1 MTAPEII
8 NGIKQSKG
16 DEKRRLLL
24 ELCEYRTA
32 EADDFFSEKLGVSSK
47 NMMPYYCY
55 SRCNA
60 VSDFAA
66 ELLDS
71 AVDKLIAADLQYS
84 AELSGEAFTA
94 LSLSAFK
101 QSDKLVGVLRKIG
114 GNYPK
119 IKSME
124 IAFLKPDYIPFFRRL
139 ANEAYA
145 HCCES
150 NFIRLLNDLL
160 ILTVVRSGFEF
171 AETVKRL
178 YDDYPQA
185 YGCAAFFVYFVEDNS
200 SAYERFGK
208 PEYVTAIL
216 NTMNGTQYCAD
227 DNRFRQWLP
236 YWFYGTT
243 LKIWGGSVTLSKPVD
258 IRWIKLLC
266 NEFSLEQLGRH
277 YGVDYARG
285 IYRKF
290 DGMMINLIVPGDA
303 ENNSLL
309 TGHFVRS
316 AASGGIM
323 DSFRALEMLGFNDY
337 EKLVDDICVNICAS
351 KSSYYTLYNA
361 FAVMKLGKSEKLAL
375 LDKAEKFLL
384 ANDNREEFKNQRAEF
399 SKEIFLYR
407 DGKNGRFKSKIT
419 L

>member
-1 MTAPEII
+1 MTPNEII
-8 NGIKQSKG
+8 SGIKQTKG
-16 DEKRRLLL
+16 DEKRKLLL

-32 EADDFFSEKLGVSSK
+32 EADEFFSEKLGISNK

-55 SRCNA
+55 SRCDA

-66 ELLDS
+66 ELLDGI
-71 AVDKLIAADLQYS
+71 VDKLVIAACQYS
-84 AELSGEAFTA
+84 TELSGEAFIA

-101 QSDKLVGVLRKIG
+101 QSEKLVAVLRKIG
-114 GNYPK
+114 ENYPK

-171 AETVKRL
+171 AETVKKL
-178 YDDYPQA
+178 YGDYPQA

-200 SAYERFGK
+200 AAFERFGK
-208 PEYVTAIL
+208 PECITEIL
-216 NTMNGTQYCAD
+216 NTMNGTQYND
-227 DNRFRQWLP
+227 DEGCFRQWLP
-236 YWFYGTT
+236 YWFYGTS
-243 LKIWGGSVTLSKPVD
+243 LKIWGGSVTLSKLLD
-258 IRWIKLLC
+258 IRWIRLLC
-266 NEFSLEQLGRH
+266 NEFTFEQLSRH

-290 DGMMINLIVPGDA
+290 DGMMINLIVPDDE
-303 ENNSLL
+303 ENNALL
-309 TGHFVRS
+309 TEHFVKS

-323 DSFRALEMLGFNDY
+323 DSFRALEKLGFSDY
-337 EKLVDDICVNICAS
+337 GKLVDEICVNICTSRAN
-351 KSSYYTLYNA
+351 YYALYNA
-361 FAVMKLGKSEKLAL
+361 FAAMKLGKPEKLAL

-384 ANDNREEFKNQRAEF
+384 ANDDREKFKNQRAEF
-399 SKEIFLYR
+399 SKEIMLYR
-407 DGKNGRFKSKIT
+407 DGKKGRFKSKIT

>member
-16 DEKRRLLL
+16 DEKRKLLL

-32 EADDFFSEKLGVSSK
+32 EADKFFSEKLGISNK

-55 SRCNA
+55 SRCDA

-66 ELLDS
+66 EQLDS
-71 AVDKLIAADLQYS
+71 VVDKLVAADLQYS
-84 AELSGEAFTA
+84 AELSGEAFIA

-101 QSDKLVGVLRKIG
+101 QSEKLVSALRKIG
-114 GNYPK
+114 ENYPK

-124 IAFLKPDYIPFFRRL
+124 IAFLDPDYIPFFRRL

-160 ILTVVRSGFEF
+160 ILTIVRSGFEF
-171 AETVKRL
+171 TETVKRL

-200 SAYERFGK
+200 AAFERFGK
-208 PEYVTAIL
+208 PEFITEIL
-216 NTMNGTQYCAD
+216 NTMNGTAYIAD
-227 DNRFRQWLP
+227 EGCFRQWLP

-243 LKIWGGSVTLSKPVD
+243 LKIWGGSVTLSKPLD

-266 NEFSLEQLGRH
+266 NEFTLEQLSGH

-285 IYRKF
+285 VYRKF
-290 DGMMINLIVPGDA
+290 DAMMINLIVPGDE
-303 ENNSLL
+303 ENNALL
-309 TGHFVRS
+309 TEHFVRS

-323 DSFRALEMLGFNDY
+323 DSFRALETLGFNNY

-351 KSSYYTLYNA
+351 RANYYALYNA
-361 FAVMKLGKSEKLAL
+361 FAVMKLGKAEKLAL

-384 ANDNREEFKNQRAEF
+384 ANDNREKFKNQRAEF
-399 SKEIFLYR
+399 SKEIMLYR

>member
-16 DEKRRLLL
+16 DEKRKLLL

-32 EADDFFSEKLGVSSK
+32 EADEFFSEKLGISNK

-55 SRCNA
+55 SRCDA

-66 ELLDS
+66 EQLDS
-71 AVDKLIAADLQYS
+71 VVDKLVAADLQYS
-84 AELSGEAFTA
+84 AELSGEAFIA

-101 QSDKLVGVLRKIG
+101 QSEKLVSALRKIG
-114 GNYPK
+114 ENYPK

-124 IAFLKPDYIPFFRRL
+124 IAFLDPDYIPFFRRL
-139 ANEAYA
+139 ATEAYA

-160 ILTVVRSGFEF
+160 ILTIVRSGFEF
-171 AETVKRL
+171 TETVKRL

-200 SAYERFGK
+200 AAFERFGK
-208 PEYVTAIL
+208 PEFITEIL
-216 NTMNGTQYCAD
+216 NTMNGTAYIAD
-227 DNRFRQWLP
+227 EGCFRQWLP

-243 LKIWGGSVTLSKPVD
+243 LKIWGGSVTLSKPLD

-266 NEFSLEQLGRH
+266 NEFTLEQLSGH

-285 IYRKF
+285 VYRKF
-290 DGMMINLIVPGDA
+290 DAMMINLIVPGDE
-303 ENNSLL
+303 ENNALL
-309 TGHFVRS
+309 TEHFVRS

-323 DSFRALEMLGFNDY
+323 DSFRALETLGFNNY

-351 KSSYYTLYNA
+351 RANYYALYNA
-361 FAVMKLGKSEKLAL
+361 FAVMKLGKAEKLAL

-384 ANDNREEFKNQRAEF
+384 ANDNREKFKNQRAEF
-399 SKEIFLYR
+399 SKEIMLYR

>member
-8 NGIKQSKG
+8 NKIKQSKG
-16 DEKRRLLL
+16 NEKRRLLL

-32 EADDFFSEKLGVSSK
+32 EADEFFSEKLGISNK
-47 NMMPYYCY
+47 NMMPYYCF
-55 SRCNA
+55 SRCDA

-71 AVDKLIAADLQYS
+71 VVDKLIAADSQYS
-84 AELSGEAFTA
+84 AELSGEAFIA

-101 QSDKLVGVLRKIG
+101 QSDKLIAVLRKIG
-114 GNYPK
+114 ESYPK

-124 IAFLKPDYIPFFRRL
+124 IAFLDPDYIPFFFRL
-139 ANEAYA
+139 ATEAYA
-145 HCCES
+145 HLCES

-160 ILTVVRSGFEF
+160 ILTIVRSGFEF
-171 AETVKRL
+171 TETVKRL

-185 YGCAAFFVYFVEDNS
+185 YGCAAFFAYFVEDNS
-200 SAYERFGK
+200 AAFERFGK
-208 PEYVTAIL
+208 PEFITEIL
-216 NTMNGTQYCAD
+216 NTMNGTAYIAD
-227 DNRFRQWLP
+227 EGCFRQWLP

-243 LKIWGGSVTLSKPVD
+243 LKIWGNPVTLSKPLD

-266 NEFSLEQLGRH
+266 NEFTLEQLSGH

-290 DGMMINLIVPGDA
+290 DGMMINLIVPGNE
-303 ENNSLL
+303 ENNALL
-309 TGHFVRS
+309 TEHFVRS

-323 DSFRALEMLGFNDY
+323 DSFRALETLGFTDY
-337 EKLVDDICVNICAS
+337 ERLVDDICANICAS
-351 KSSYYTLYNA
+351 VANYYALYNA
-361 FAVMKLGKSEKLAL
+361 FAAMKLGKSEKLAL
-375 LDKAEKFLL
+375 LGRAEKFLL
-384 ANDNREEFKNQRAEF
+384 ANDNREKFKNQRDEF
-399 SKEIFLYR
+399 SKEIMLYR
-407 DGKNGRFKSKIT
+407 DGKKGRFKSKIT

>member
-1 MTAPEII
+1 MTVQEII
-8 NGIKQSKG
+8 KRIRQSKG

-32 EADDFFSEKLGVSSK
+32 EADEFFSEKLGISNK
-47 NMMPYYCY
+47 NMMPYYCF
-55 SRCNA
+55 SRCDA

-66 ELLDS
+66 ELLEGV
-71 AVDKLIAADLQYS
+71 VDKLIAADCQYS
-84 AELSGEAFTA
+84 AELSGEAFIA

-114 GNYPK
+114 ENYPK

-124 IAFLKPDYIPFFRRL
+124 IAFLEPDYIPFFRRL

-150 NFIRLLNDLL
+150 NFIHLLNDLL
-160 ILTVVRSGFEF
+160 ILTTVRSGFEF
-171 AETVKRL
+171 ADTVKRL
-178 YDDYPQA
+178 YDDYPQT
-185 YGCAAFFVYFVEDNS
+185 YDCAAFFAYFVEDNS
-200 SAYERFGK
+200 AAFERFGK
-208 PEYVTAIL
+208 PEFITEIL
-216 NTMNGTQYCAD
+216 NTMNGTAYIAD
-227 DNRFRQWLP
+227 EGCFRQWLP

-243 LKIWGGSVTLSKPVD
+243 LKIWGTPVTLSKPLD

-266 NEFSLEQLGRH
+266 NEFTLEQLGRH

-303 ENNSLL
+303 ENNALL
-309 TGHFVRS
+309 TGHFVKS
-316 AASGGIM
+316 AASGGVM
-323 DSFRALEMLGFNDY
+323 DSFRALEMLGFTDY
-337 EKLVDDICVNICAS
+337 EKLVNEICVSICTS
-351 KSSYYTLYNA
+351 ESSYYALYNA
-361 FAVMKLGKSEKLAL
+361 FAVMKLGKAEKLTL

-384 ANDNREEFKNQRAEF
+384 ENDNREEFKNQRAEF
-399 SKEIFLYR
+399 SKEILLYR
-407 DGKNGRFKSKIT
+407 NGKNGRFKSKIT